1 MMYELMV
8 AANVKNSESLAGK
21 IEKALKEASASGVKS
36 EKLGEKTLAYPIA
49 KQTEA
54 DYFLYSF
61 DAEGEAVNKLTG
73 VLRLEQDAVLRYLIT
88 KTKISKKVKKVKNES
103 KESEVE
109 ERAPKVTVKTK
120 IVAKKAEKVVKRR
133 RGKKGIK

>member
-36 EKLGEKTLAYPIA
+36 EKLGKKTLAYPIA
-49 KQTEA
+49 KQTE
-54 DYFLYSF
+54 
-61 DAEGEAVNKLTG
+61 
-73 VLRLEQDAVLRYLIT
+73 LRHLIT